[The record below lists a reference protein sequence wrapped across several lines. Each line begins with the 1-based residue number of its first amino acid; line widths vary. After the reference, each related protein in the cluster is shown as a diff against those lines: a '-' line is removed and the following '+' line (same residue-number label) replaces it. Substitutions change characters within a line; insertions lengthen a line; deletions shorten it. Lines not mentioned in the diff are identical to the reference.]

1 MHFVKNLSAV
11 GVTASFS
18 LFFASGK
25 TFFYTSEI
33 YLFYTRLSFQLYF
46 HIYVV
51 TAGLKIS
58 EHLDTIVV
66 FLFCE
71 VASCKKKKQ
80 EKHSL
85 VSLFVRRHWR
95 LDFVFG
101 YLKVFRLIS
110 KMHPKWGF
118 FLNFDERWKVFR
130 QPRTKSIRPQLTTAR
145 VSDPEGLRTFSHIE
159 SGGFLLSHYTVI
171 ILY

>member
-58 EHLDTIVV
+58 EHLDTIV
-66 FLFCE
+66 FFFCE
-71 VASCKKKKQ
+71 VANCKKKQQ
-80 EKHSL
+80 EKHWL
-85 VSLFVRRHWR
+85 VSLFVRRHRR

-101 YLKVFRLIS
+101 YLKVFHLIS
-110 KMHPKWGF
+110 KMHPKWWF
-118 FLNFDERWKVFR
+118 FFFILMKGERSSGNQEQNPFARNSPHQESVTQRDWEPSLTLNLEVSCF
-130 QPRTKSIRPQLTTAR
+130 LTT
-145 VSDPEGLRTFSHIE
+145 L
-159 SGGFLLSHYTVI
+159 
-171 ILY
+171 